1 MHNPEAIEYITKN
14 YKQLKRIWATNYSPE
29 LIEDAIQNVAIAML
43 RKEREL
49 DNGNLKAYIEI
60 SIKHELGQFGRKRQH
75 LNYDLPYGDS
85 EDPLSEVLPNP
96 ECEFEILQD
105 QEEIKYNF
113 TKLTNYMEVLTEKQ
127 RGAVETFLKNGHHDF
142 TASNYETTK
151 THYAK
156 ALVKLN
162 ELMLTGT
169 LVDKK
174 GRPMGTVRGRKEIP
188 AKITTGKVRGVP
200 SKFTSEQ
207 LATIRGAALWNGDR
221 LLNATPLAKEY
232 GTTRQTITNIIK
244 GKTHS
249 KL

>member
-1 MHNPEAIEYITKN
+1 MHNPEAVNYIAEN
-14 YKQLKRIWATNYSPE
+14 YKSLKRIWASTYSPE

-49 DNGNLKAYIEI
+49 EDCNLKAYIEI

-105 QEEIKYNF
+105 QDEFKHNVA
-113 TKLTNYMEVLTEKQ
+113 KLFGHMNVLTDKQ
-127 RGAVETFLKNGHHDF
+127 RGAVETFLQNGHHDF
-142 TASNYETTK
+142 KADNYETTK

-162 ELMLTGT
+162 ELMLTGK
-169 LVDKK
+169 LLDKK
-174 GRPMGTVRGRKEIP
+174 GRPVGTVRGRKEIP
-188 AKITTGKVRGVP
+188 TKITTGKVRGVP

-207 LATIRGAALWNGDR
+207 LANIRAAALWNGDR

-244 GKTHS
+244 GRTHG